1 MIRRPPRSTLFPY
14 TTLFRSVAATG
25 AECRLVAVIGD
36 DARGDSL
43 RGGLAQNRLADD
55 HIVVAAARPPTSKT
69 RGTARGPQGVRI
81 DEETAGPLTART
93 PEQPAAGPGPAMAD
107 GAAPGV

>member
-43 RGGLAQNRLADD
+43 RGELAQNRLADD
-55 HIVVAAARPPTSKT
+55 HIVVAAARPTDRKSTRLNSSHGYISYAVFCLKKKNTATPTI
-69 RGTARGPQGVRI
+69 VR
-81 DEETAGPLTART
+81 R
-93 PEQPAAGPGPAMAD
+93 AAD
-107 GAAPGV
+107 S